1 MKQIYIISRYRAA
14 TEKEREF
21 NRNVARYF
29 CKQII
34 QEGDEPVAPHLYFTQ
49 FLDDDYE
56 DEREKGLSFANK
68 KLFEADEFL
77 LVVIDGVLSQ
87 GMRGEIAKVGEWGMR
102 GRIVS
107 LTHSE
112 IKEAMKVVR

>member
-1 MKQIYIISRYRAA
+1 MKKIYIISRYRAK

-21 NRNVARYF
+21 NKAVARHF

-49 FLDDDYE
+49 FLDDEYE
-56 DEREKGLSFANK
+56 SEREAGLRFAK
-68 KLFEADEFL
+68 QKLFEADEFF
-77 LVVIDGVLSQ
+77 LVVIDGVLSE
-87 GMRGEIAKVGEWGMR
+87 GMRGEIEKIAEWGMR

-107 LTHSE
+107 LTKAE
-112 IKEAMKVVR
+112 IKEALKVVR